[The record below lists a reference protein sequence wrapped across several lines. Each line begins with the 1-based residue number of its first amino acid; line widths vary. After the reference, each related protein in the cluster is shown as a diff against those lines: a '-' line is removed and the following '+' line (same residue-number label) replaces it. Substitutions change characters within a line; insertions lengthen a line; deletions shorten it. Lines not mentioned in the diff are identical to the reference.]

1 MKLSLTRKPL
11 LVGILALSCSYVG
24 AQTLTT
30 DMIKALTS
38 AKQGSIVLLPDF
50 LSEKIPYIGY
60 QQIVMPGPQHVISDD
75 PEYIRVP
82 EGIALQERVAPGA
95 VRLYVY
101 NVNGVV
107 EPAKM
112 PRKISAVIQNTG
124 ATPMQLRMLR
134 YSSQPPSANYYL
146 VGKNGLADYFAS
158 KPDTKVLTIKPGERV
173 AIDPKLEQNVVTYD
187 QLTHGFYEF
196 TIDQPGLISVVQTD
210 PATSGPAAVARL
222 KDVLPSKSKSGA
234 GRGVFGVSN
243 YRIITNDIYDT
254 KDGVKELV
262 MADGVKD
269 PWVLGSEGSSSAVAK
284 LSGNYGV
291 MYNIEMKWKSTDGK
305 GLALV
310 TWNARGGGQWCDAMA
325 NSMVV
330 SEGKFKQGIIQL
342 PADKLTTGKAP
353 EAILVQ
359 IFKPAANGEEQTIK
373 MTWSPPGAS
382 CLPTPLVFIPID
394 L

>member
-1 MKLSLTRKPL
+1 MRKPL
-11 LVGILALSCSYVG
+11 LAGLFALSCTYAS

-30 DMIKALTS
+30 AMNNALTG
-38 AKQGSIVLLPDF
+38 ARQGSIVLLPDF
-50 LSEKIPYIGY
+50 LSEKIPYINY
-60 QQIVMPGPQHVISDD
+60 QQVVMPGPQHVIADD

-101 NVNGVV
+101 NVNGVT

-112 PRKISAVIQNTG
+112 PRKISAVIENTG
-124 ATPMQLRMLR
+124 NSNMQLRMQR
-134 YSSQPPSANYYL
+134 YSSQPPSTNYYL

-158 KPDTKVLTIKPGERV
+158 KPATKVRTIKPGERV
-173 AIDPKLEQNVVTYD
+173 AIDAQLEKNVVTYD

-222 KDVLPSKSKSGA
+222 KGVLPSKSKSGA

-243 YRIITNDIYDT
+243 YRIIAIDTLDT

-262 MADGVKD
+262 MADGVRD
-269 PWVLGSEGSSSAVAK
+269 PWVLGSEGSSDAVAK

-325 NSMVV
+325 NTMVV
-330 SEGKFKQGIIQL
+330 SEGKFKPGTIQL
-342 PADKLTTGKAP
+342 PADQLTTGKAP
-353 EAILVQ
+353 EAVLVQ
-359 IFKPAANGEEQTIK
+359 IFKPAANGETQTIK

-382 CLPTPLVFIPID
+382 CLPTPLVFIPVD